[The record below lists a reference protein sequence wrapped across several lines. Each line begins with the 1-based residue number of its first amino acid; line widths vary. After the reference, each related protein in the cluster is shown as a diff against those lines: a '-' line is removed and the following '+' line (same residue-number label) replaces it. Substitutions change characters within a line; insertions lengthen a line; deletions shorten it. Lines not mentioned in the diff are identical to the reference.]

1 MTTTTAPTSSQSKY
15 DQTLHET
22 DSLIYKTYPGEP
34 MLVPIMDI
42 MKEELSEPYPIYTY
56 RHFINGWPDATIIT
70 YDKDN
75 NNKFIA
81 CIVGNVEIKDNRPK
95 GYIAMLAV
103 DKSYRKRGIGK
114 QLVELLIHVFKKEY
128 NVDEVY
134 LETETSNVAALGL
147 YESLGFIRTKLF
159 MNYYL
164 NTNSAYRLKLF
175 IDRDDENSTDTT
187 EHKTNSSDKE

>member
-1 MTTTTAPTSSQSKY
+1 MTTTTTTTAHTKY
-15 DQTLHET
+15 DVTLHET
-22 DSLIYKTYPGEP
+22 ESLIYKTYPGEP
-34 MLVPIMDI
+34 LLEPIMDI

-70 YDKDN
+70 YDKHC

-81 CIVGNVEIKDNRPK
+81 CVVGNVEIKNNIPK

-114 QLVELLIHVFKKEY
+114 QLVELLIKVFKDEY

-175 IDRDDENSTDTT
+175 INRDDVNDNDNNNDN
-187 EHKTNSSDKE
+187 EHKQQ